1 MTLANF
7 AKKLHYADYQVCW
20 ICPLPLERIAA
31 EAMLDETHE
40 SLDNDGNDTNVYT
53 LGKIGKHNVAIA
65 GLETGNS
72 VPTAIAAQHMRY
84 TFKNMRVLLLV
95 GIGGGVPN
103 KSEDIRLGDIVVSYP
118 DGTYG
123 GVIQIDAGKNVPR
136 SLNQDGFEYKGSLNQ
151 PPEQALK
158 VVRILQGRHQDLLE
172 AAKTPEYVNILLE
185 AIRER
190 PHAKYPG
197 VTEDQSF
204 KFTYDHIAGKS
215 TCEGCDTRQLVYRE
229 ARLDTK
235 PRVHLG
241 LIASSN
247 AVRKDGHTRERLS
260 KIFNILCFEMEAAG
274 VMNSFPCLVIRGIS
288 DYADSHKND
297 KWQQYAA
304 LAAAAYAK
312 EWLMTFPEIR
322 NSTSDQLEPGP
333 GDTTDEE
340 CLALSKLA
348 KWRVTFTDEKGVER
362 CDNVFDR
369 LSKHNPERA
378 LAYAARDKCEN
389 TTSWIRP
396 SEVVHFLKTRKN
408 PAIPVIHFFFDP
420 RDYRGTSALF
430 VLESLTKQL
439 VAFLDRKYGIPDG
452 VRKAIKEMYSPRND
466 NLYTSEQA
474 AILSGQRVKYHQ
486 EVHPSISEI
495 TDRVILPLVAVAP
508 GLALVIDGV
517 DRCPATPQERYG
529 LLKTLRRVTESGAR
543 VFISGRREAALT
555 ELIPS
560 ATELEIS
567 KTQQEVRDSIST
579 YIRTE
584 IKSRMEYQRIT
595 NELSTEETIHTILLQ
610 KADAM

>member
-204 KFTYDHIAGKS
+204 KFTYDHIA
-215 TCEGCDTRQLVYRE
+215 
-229 ARLDTK
+229 A
-235 PRVHLG
+235 
-241 LIASSN
+241 
-247 AVRKDGHTRERLS
+247 
-260 KIFNILCFEMEAAG
+260 
-274 VMNSFPCLVIRGIS
+274 
-288 DYADSHKND
+288 
-297 KWQQYAA
+297 
-304 LAAAAYAK
+304 
-312 EWLMTFPEIR
+312 
-322 NSTSDQLEPGP
+322 TSDQLEPGP

-396 SEVVHFLKTRKN
+396 YVESWLSRPEQSCLWLHGIVGSGKTVLASEVVHFLKTRKN